1 MALEWAQGNWSVLE
15 GEEAGSGSG
24 SGHGAAE
31 RADGRAMLS
40 SIWETEGLQ
49 TVGIVVLVVA
59 SIKLLHLLGLISFSE
74 GKTPPGGRRDGRRS
88 RDPKADPNV
97 VSAAGKSPK
106 SGKFGSACR
115 LFLFSSSIAG
125 VGVCV
130 AALLPSAR
138 GGGVV
143 PCSRALLPHVSV

>member
-15 GEEAGSGSG
+15 GEEAGSGSGSG

-88 RDPKADPNV
+88 RDPKADPDV
-97 VSAAGKSPK
+97 VLLQERVQS
-106 SGKFGSACR
+106 
-115 LFLFSSSIAG
+115 LESS
-125 VGVCV
+125 V
-130 AALLPSAR
+130 
-138 GGGVV
+138 
-143 PCSRALLPHVSV
+143 PHVACFCSHPPSLELTFV